1 MPCTDATFSREPSPV
16 SARWL
21 ALAGSAETRERGIG
35 RRRAGCAERIA
46 ELQSMGYAYL
56 PP

>member
-21 ALAGSAETRERGIG
+21 ALAGGAKARAIG
-35 RRRAGCAERIA
+35 PRLAGGAERIA
-46 ELQSMGYAYL
+46 ELQSMGHAYL

>member
-21 ALAGSAETRERGIG
+21 ALAGSAETREPGIG